1 MSTTFLI
8 KRIGTKKSLNLVTLI
23 LGEMLNAPPKYKGT
37 PSNRVATTPRSL
49 QCPPTMGICFLI
61 KLKISKCSPCLA
73 GQLHASGQYYMVKH

>member
-37 PSNRVATTPRSL
+37 PSNRVATTPRSM
-49 QCPPTMGICFLI
+49 QCPPLW
-61 KLKISKCSPCLA
+61 
-73 GQLHASGQYYMVKH
+73 ASVF